1 MKSSLKNMVI
11 ALFVITA
18 VSALLVALV
27 NDVTK
32 GAIELSQQQTKD
44 AAKYKSEYVF
54 IKNDKLAWLAGLIL
68 LVVTAVATVLGI
80 APQDVKQFSSTWW
93 YELVINIV
101 LLWINQRLKGCC
113 D

>member
-1 MKSSLKNMVI
+1 MVI

-44 AAKYKSEYVF
+44 AAKYK
-54 IKNDKLAWLAGLIL
+54 
-68 LVVTAVATVLGI
+68 VLGVTSDEALVLSDTTRLI
-80 APQDVKQFSSTWW
+80 GDFEITVST
-93 YELVINIV
+93 VAS
-101 LLWINQRLKGCC
+101 KTFTKS
-113 D
+113 